1 MSVSP
6 TPTHAHKRRASEADD
21 GSADTISMRDFFGGS
36 AEGGGSRD
44 RSPEPPQKR
53 AAIAVFGSDSESD
66 LEPVEL
72 DAGPAM
78 PSPGRA
84 RSVSPEQPPAA
95 EPENPLETNWI
106 RNAKENRGSDVF
118 GTILDALKFKIDH
131 DRDELMEELKA
142 EHTANLEA
150 AQARFEEE
158 TRRVTSV
165 GGPDMCT
172 RLLEL
177 TRNYDARRSRI
188 EADLA
193 DARQQVLDT
202 AAEFPNLVELDRST
216 TCPVKQD
223 RCFDMVRLSCGHLIS
238 RDAGLELQRR
248 SKEAGDPYFSCPVCR
263 AFNKAR
269 IPRKTA
275 SVGTTVLECLGGE
288 AQSRL

>member
-1 MSVSP
+1 M
-6 TPTHAHKRRASEADD
+6 
-21 GSADTISMRDFFGGS
+21 
-36 AEGGGSRD
+36 
-44 RSPEPPQKR
+44 
-53 AAIAVFGSDSESD
+53 
-66 LEPVEL
+66 
-72 DAGPAM
+72 
-78 PSPGRA
+78 
-84 RSVSPEQPPAA
+84 
-95 EPENPLETNWI
+95 
-106 RNAKENRGSDVF
+106 
-118 GTILDALKFKIDH
+118 
-131 DRDELMEELKA
+131 
-142 EHTANLEA
+142 
-150 AQARFEEE
+150 
-158 TRRVTSV
+158 TSV

-177 TRNYDARRSRI
+177 TRSYDARRSRI

-193 DARQQVLDT
+193 DARQDVLDT

-263 AFNKAR
+263 GFNRAR

-275 SVGTTVLECLGGE
+275 SAGTKVLECLGGE

>member
-6 TPTHAHKRRASEADD
+6 TPIRPHKRRASEEDDDRAD
-21 GSADTISMRDFFGGS
+21 AISMRDLFGGF

-53 AAIAVFGSDSESD
+53 AAVTVFGSDSESD
-66 LEPVEL
+66 VEPVEL

-78 PSPGRA
+78 PSPSRA

-95 EPENPLETNWI
+95 EPENPFETNWI
-106 RNAKENRGSDVF
+106 RSAQENEGF
-118 GTILDALKFKIDH
+118 DALGTALGALKYKIER
-131 DRDELMEELKA
+131 DRNELMEELGA
-142 EHTANLEA
+142 ERKANLEA
-150 AQARFEEE
+150 AQAWFEKE

-177 TRNYDARRSRI
+177 TRSYDDRSSQI
-188 EADLA
+188 DADLA
-193 DARQQVLDT
+193 DARRKVLET
-202 AAEFPNLVELDRST
+202 VAKFPNLAELDRCT

-238 RDAGLELQRR
+238 REAGLELQRR
-248 SKEAGDPYFSCPVCR
+248 SKEAGEPYFSCPVCR
-263 AFNKAR
+263 ASNKVR
-269 IPRKTA
+269 IPRWKA
-275 SVGTTVLECLGGE
+275 SVATKIQGHLGGGAE
-288 AQSRL
+288 

>member
-1 MSVSP
+1 MSASP
-6 TPTHAHKRRASEADD
+6 TPIRPHKRRASEADD
-21 GSADTISMRDFFGGS
+21 DSADTISMRDLFGGP
-36 AEGGGSRD
+36 AEGGGSRG

-53 AAIAVFGSDSESD
+53 AAIAIFGSDSESD

-78 PSPGRA
+78 PSPVRA

-95 EPENPLETNWI
+95 EPENPFEANWI
-106 RNAKENRGSDVF
+106 RNAKENKGSDVF
-118 GTILDALKFKIDH
+118 GTVLEALKYKIEH
-131 DRDELMEELKA
+131 DRDELMEELEV
-142 EHTANLEA
+142 EHTANLDA
-150 AQARFEEE
+150 AQAWIEKE

-165 GGPDMCT
+165 DGPDMCP
-172 RLLEL
+172 RLFEL
-177 TRNYDARRSRI
+177 TRSYDARRSRI

-193 DARQQVLDT
+193 DARREVHET
-202 AAEFPNLVELDRST
+202 VAEFPNLAELDRST

-269 IPRKTA
+269 IPRRTV
-275 SVGTTVLECLGGE
+275 SVATTIQGHLGGGAE
-288 AQSRL
+288 